1 MRDDGLKPIGD
12 LLNELFRRKG
22 MKRSLRRAEAV
33 LLWSRVVG
41 ADVAK
46 FSAARTMQ
54 DGVLVVDVSDSE
66 TAMHLSMQRRRFL
79 AVYRDTYGVTDVKDV
94 RFQVGRLRGER
105 GQGAGSDLEGRVRPG
120 SGARP
125 ERAVDPQELAAM
137 VRELDSL
144 GLDEEVAAAALQA
157 GRSLLG
163 LRAERLADGFTLCPT
178 CGAVHEGALEPLTPR
193 EEELRVLRADHPD
206 LPDRE
211 LCLSCRRSTREPRV
225 VAAARE
231 LAHAPGVETP
241 GLGEDEKAVAVRLAA
256 SYLDAA
262 LKDLVPRAMAEANL
276 RPHVVHAAARRAAL
290 AAAKTVDEL
299 VDEDLRLI
307 DERVGR
313 YLNWTLAD
321 GEEPWQ

>member
-1 MRDDGLKPIGD
+1 MRDDGVKPVGE

-22 MKRSLRRAEAV
+22 MKRSLKRAEAV

-46 FSAARTMQ
+46 FSTARTMQ
-54 DGVLVVDVSDSE
+54 DGVLIVDVSDSE

-94 RFQVGRLRGER
+94 RFQVGRLRG
-105 GQGAGSDLEGRVRPG
+105 GAGRGPSSG
-120 SGARP
+120 SGAGDAPSP
-125 ERAVDPQELAAM
+125 ERKADPQELAAM
-137 VRELDSL
+137 VRQLDSL
-144 GLDEEVAAAALQA
+144 GLAEEVAAAALKA
-157 GRSLLG
+157 GRSLLS
-163 LRAERLADGFTLCPT
+163 LRAERLANGFAVCPT
-178 CGAVHEGALEPLTPR
+178 CGAVHEGTLLPLTPR
-193 EEELRVLRADHPD
+193 EEELQVLRKDHPD
-206 LPDRE
+206 LPDRQ

-225 VAAARE
+225 LAAARAV
-231 LAHAPGVETP
+231 AHTPGADTP
-241 GLGEDEKAVAVRLAA
+241 GLGEDERAVAARLAG

-262 LKDLVPRAMAEANL
+262 LKDLVPRAMAEASL

-290 AAAKTVDEL
+290 AADKTVGQV
-299 VDEDLRLI
+299 VDDDLRLI

-321 GEEPWQ
+321 REEPRQ